1 MKPTAGAATGLVEY
15 MQAHKI
21 VFANSDT
28 TMNVANVRLH
38 LRVLRRLSMAV
49 ADTGSPAYADSALFF
64 FDRNEEIFGRKGQQ
78 TLLQESARAFDSFQ
92 SALQSLDEL
101 RMASENLHILL
112 LRGCNIKMS
121 GRQIPELARGLVL
134 YSKVPQA
141 LIPRFPRYAEFLK
154 DFQSLK
160 VFHAQFPVGLTV
172 APLPHVS

>member
-1 MKPTAGAATGLVEY
+1 
-15 MQAHKI
+15 MQQHKI
-21 VFANSDT
+21 VFATSDT

-49 ADTGSPAYADSALFF
+49 ADPGNPAYKDSALFF
-64 FDRNEEIFGRKGQQ
+64 FDRNEEIFGRKGLQ
-78 TLLQESARAFDSFQ
+78 TILQESTRAFDSFQ

-121 GRQIPELARGLVL
+121 GRGIGELARGLVL

-141 LIPRFPRYAEFLK
+141 LIPRFPRYTDFLK
-154 DFQSLK
+154 DFESLR
-160 VFHAQFPVGLTV
+160 VFHAKFPTGLTV
-172 APLPHVS
+172 AQLPYVS